1 MEIEEKSKIK
11 YTYIKDIAERII
23 REYKEKYRGEKC
35 LPEPSEQTCMA
46 YEIINLL
53 QEREQDK
60 KRIQELENRID
71 KLAVEMKENGTHYWA
86 RRLDNIK
93 EEK

>member
-1 MEIEEKSKIK
+1 MEVEGKSKIK

-60 KRIQELENRID
+60 KRIQGLENRID
-71 KLAVEMKENGTHYWA
+71 KLVAEMRENGSNYWA
-86 RRLDNIK
+86 NKWEKVK
-93 EEK
+93 E